1 MIKYFKIG
9 FRCPSSPSINNIGFN
24 LKFISINLIDKY
36 IELIKESFLYISPKK
51 FISSLLYLFINNLNS
66 SINFLYFSSF
76 ACIFSFKLYFN
87 ILLRIFSCKLV
98 IKFDIEVFSNI
109 FNKERREFSIFIN
122 LLSIVIESFLSKREL
137 IFALSLFIK
146 ENIFLFRIINI
157 DVFISVES
165 IIWYIILIINNKC
178 DSYSKIS
185 SGESLMNSIRLNN
198 IWTKYLLFNKTK
210 NPCFPSSHLLK

>member
-51 FISSLLYLFINNLNS
+51 FISSLLYLFISNLNS

-87 ILLRIFSCKLV
+87 ILLSIFSCKLV

-146 ENIFLFRIINI
+146 ENILLFRIINI

-165 IIWYIILIINNKC
+165 II
-178 DSYSKIS
+178 
-185 SGESLMNSIRLNN
+185 
-198 IWTKYLLFNKTK
+198 
-210 NPCFPSSHLLK
+210 